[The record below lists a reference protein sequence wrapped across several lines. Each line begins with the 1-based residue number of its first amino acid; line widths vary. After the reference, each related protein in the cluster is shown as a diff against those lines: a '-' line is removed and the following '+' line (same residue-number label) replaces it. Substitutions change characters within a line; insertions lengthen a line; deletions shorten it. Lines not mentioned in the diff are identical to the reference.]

1 VLGSELVASPRLA
14 QCRSEVVE
22 IRSSRD
28 GKTGEIR
35 KKRRVRS
42 LAARASGKAR
52 DVQDRR
58 RRVLV
63 DREVLAGEPGNS
75 GELVTG

>member
-1 VLGSELVASPRLA
+1 VLDSELVASARLA
-14 QCRSEVVE
+14 QSRSEVVE

-28 GKTGEIR
+28 GETGEIR
-35 KKRRVRS
+35 KKRRIRS
-42 LAARASGKAR
+42 LAARVGSKAR

-63 DREVLAGEPGNS
+63 DGEVLAGEPGNS